1 MPIICLGL
9 FLTQSLDLFGDL
21 LNSVI
26 PNLKKKKDEAFDKLK
41 ANLIKQIKDSIKQ
54 ISELFGEMS
63 KSAKKEY

>member
-26 PNLKKKKDEAFDKLK
+26 PNMKKKKDEAFDKLK

-54 ISELFGEMS
+54 LSELFGEIT
-63 KSAKKEY
+63 

>member
-54 ISELFGEMS
+54 LFGEMS